1 MTHTLKHL
9 FAAFAAILLLGG
21 CASVEVADYAA
32 DRPLLDLRQ
41 YFSGRVEG
49 WGMFQ
54 DRSGKVLKR
63 FHVVIDAKWQGDTG
77 TLDERFT
84 WSDGPGGGNPERRV
98 WTLTDLG
105 GGRYSGSAGDV
116 VGAACGKAVGQQRR
130 RQGQFGA
137 QRGEAAGNALRWRY
151 VLALPV
157 DGKVV
162 EVDFDDWMYLVDDRV
177 MLNRSF
183 MSKYGFRLGE
193 VTLTL
198 VRRPS

>member
-1 MTHTLKHL
+1 MMETLRRL
-9 FAAFAAILLLGG
+9 GSVLLAAVFLGG
-21 CASVEVADYAA
+21 CAGIEVEQYRAET
-32 DRPLLDLRQ
+32 PQLDMRKF
-41 YFSGRVEG
+41 FSGTVDG

-116 VGAACGKAVGQQRR
+116 VGAA
-130 RQGQFGA
+130 
-137 QRGEAAGNALRWRY
+137 RGEAAGNALRWRY

>member
-1 MTHTLKHL
+1 MKSTLL
-9 FAAFAAILLLGG
+9 RLLATIAAVLLLGG
-21 CASVEVADYAA
+21 CASVEVADYRAE
-32 DRPLLDLRQ
+32 RPLLDLRQ
-41 YFSGRVEG
+41 FFSGQLEG

-54 DRSGKVLKR
+54 DRSGKVIKR

-84 WSDGPGGGNPERRV
+84 WSDGPAGGNPERRV

-105 GGRYSGSAGDV
+105 GGRYGGTAGDV
-116 VGAACGKAVGQQRR
+116 VGVAA
-130 RQGQFGA
+130 
-137 QRGEAAGNALRWRY
+137 GEVAGNALRWRY

-162 EVDFDDWMYLVDDRV
+162 EVDFDDWMYLVDDKV

-183 MSKYGFRLGE
+183 MSKYGFHLGE

-198 VRRPS
+198 MRRPS

>member
-21 CASVEVADYAA
+21 CASVEVAGYAA
-32 DRPLLDLRQ
+32 ERPLLDLRQ

-84 WSDGPGGGNPERRV
+84 WSDGEQGGNPPRRV
-98 WTLTDLG
+98 WTLRDTG
-105 GGRYSGSAGDV
+105 GGRFIGTAGDV
-116 VGAACGKAVGQQRR
+116 VG
-130 RQGQFGA
+130 
-137 QRGEAAGNALRWRY
+137 EALGVTAGNALRWRY

-157 DGKVV
+157 DGKVIH
-162 EVDFDDWMYLVDDRV
+162 VDFDDWMFLVDDQV
-177 MLNRSF
+177 MLNRSL
-183 MSKYGFRLGE
+183 MSKYGFALGE
-193 VTLTL
+193 VTLSL
-198 VRRPS
+198 KRRTP